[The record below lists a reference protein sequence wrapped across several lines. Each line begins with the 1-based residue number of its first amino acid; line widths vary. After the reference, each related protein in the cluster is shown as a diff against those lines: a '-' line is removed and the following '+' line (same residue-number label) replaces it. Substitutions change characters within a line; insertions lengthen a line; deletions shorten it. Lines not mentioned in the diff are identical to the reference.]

1 MNVESHKTIGT
12 MKKIYTALLFSVAL
26 GFGLSSCN
34 EDKVDFDHSIFEN
47 KEAQANAEA
56 AKNDF
61 DRWLDD
67 NYLAPYNV
75 SFKYRMEDI
84 ESDMKYNLVPAS
96 YDKSVALAKIV
107 KHVWIDAYNE
117 VAGPDFLRTYIPRTI
132 HLIGSPAYDNSG
144 TMVLGTAEGGAKI
157 TLYNVNDLDLKNIS
171 IDMLNEYYFKTMHHE
186 FAHILHQRK
195 NYDVAF
201 DRITEDSYV
210 GSNWYIY
217 TDPETGSTS
226 GRTLQQ
232 AWKAGFVTPYA
243 MSESRED
250 FVENVANYVI
260 HDQAYWDNMLS
271 KAGSEGAALIQ
282 QKFTIV
288 YNYMKETWGIDLNK
302 LRTVVL
308 RRQNDVLSLDL
319 TVPATTNSTHSN
331 AE

>member
-1 MNVESHKTIGT
+1 METTSRWY
-12 MKKIYTALLFSVAL
+12 KI
-26 GFGLSSCN
+26 
-34 EDKVDFDHSIFEN
+34 IR
-47 KEAQANAEA
+47 AQ
-56 AKNDF
+56 F
-61 DRWLDD
+61 
-67 NYLAPYNV
+67 V
-75 SFKYRMEDI
+75 
-84 ESDMKYNLVPAS
+84 
-96 YDKSVALAKIV
+96 
-107 KHVWIDAYNE
+107 
-117 VAGPDFLRTYIPRTI
+117 
-132 HLIGSPAYDNSG
+132 
-144 TMVLGTAEGGAKI
+144 
-157 TLYNVNDLDLKNIS
+157 
-171 IDMLNEYYFKTMHHE
+171 
-186 FAHILHQRK
+186 
-195 NYDVAF
+195 
-201 DRITEDSYV
+201 
-210 GSNWYIY
+210 IY

>member
-84 ESDMKYNLVPAS
+84 ESDMKYNLVPAA

-157 TLYNVNDLDLKNIS
+157 TLY
-171 IDMLNEYYFKTMHHE
+171 E
-186 FAHILHQRK
+186 
-195 NYDVAF
+195 
-201 DRITEDSYV
+201 
-210 GSNWYIY
+210 
-217 TDPETGSTS
+217 P
-226 GRTLQQ
+226 
-232 AWKAGFVTPYA
+232 
-243 MSESRED
+243 
-250 FVENVANYVI
+250 
-260 HDQAYWDNMLS
+260 
-271 KAGSEGAALIQ
+271 
-282 QKFTIV
+282 
-288 YNYMKETWGIDLNK
+288 
-302 LRTVVL
+302 
-308 RRQNDVLSLDL
+308 
-319 TVPATTNSTHSN
+319 
-331 AE
+331 

>member
-61 DRWLDD
+61 DRWLDV

-75 SFKYRMEDI
+75 SFKYRFEDN
-84 ESDMKYNLVPAS
+84 ESDKKYNLAPADF
-96 YDKSVALAKIV
+96 DKSVALAKIV
-107 KHVWIDAYNE
+107 KHVWMEAYNE
-117 VAGPDFLRTYIPRTI
+117 VAGSDFLRTYIPRTI
-132 HLIGSPAYDNSG
+132 HLVGSPAYDKAG
-144 TMVLGTAEGGAKI
+144 TMVLGTAEGGVKI
-157 TLYNVNDLDLKNIS
+157 TLYNVNDIDLSRINIA
-171 IDMLNEYYFKTMHHE
+171 MLNEYYFKTMHHE

-201 DRITEDSYV
+201 DRITEDSYI

-217 TDPETGSTS
+217 TDPETGGTS
-226 GRTLQQ
+226 DRTAQQ
-232 AWKAGFVTPYA
+232 AWQAGFVSPYA

-250 FVENVANYVI
+250 FVENIANFVT
-260 HDQAYWDNMLS
+260 HDQAYWDNMLQQ
-271 KAGSEGAALIQ
+271 AGDKGAALIN

-288 YNYMKETWGIDLNK
+288 YNYMKESWGIDLNK
-302 LRTVVL
+302 LRSTVL
-308 RRQNDVLSLDL
+308 RRQEEIKTLDL
-319 TVPATTNSTHSN
+319 TLPKASESTHSN
-331 AE
+331 EE